1 MMLLTTGVSALLKC
15 SKVIDSVIIG
25 NAEVMAGRGNL
36 GEYDNWEEKTPVDIQ
51 CLKFSGRGVCKAFTG
66 TVREDGIS
74 GTLYCQGAERTAMS
88 AAAGTW
94 SKAALESGTQ

>member
-1 MMLLTTGVSALLKC
+1 
-15 SKVIDSVIIG
+15 
-25 NAEVMAGRGNL
+25 MAGRGNH
-36 GEYDNWEEKTPVDIQ
+36 GEHDNWGEKKIPVDIQ

-66 TVREDGIS
+66 TVREDGVS
-74 GTLYCQGAERTAMS
+74 GRLYCRGAERTAVS